1 MPGRATLHDPLTVP
15 LRRRL
20 ARLSAPPALVLA
32 FLLQAYLLT
41 IPISIGACLIALP
54 GDRAVAVVSAW
65 VAVEW
70 AYLGTYALL
79 AFPDRRRLVE
89 VIWIGWPAGLLVYGL
104 IRRRHAK
111 SSHRNTNQPH
121 A

>member
-1 MPGRATLHDPLTVP
+1 MPGRALPRFPLTLP
-15 LRRRL
+15 LRPRL
-20 ARLSAPPALVLA
+20 ARLTAPPALVIA

-41 IPISIGACLIALP
+41 IPISIGACLFAPP
-54 GDRAVAVVSAW
+54 GGRAVAVVPAW

-79 AFPDRRRLVE
+79 AFPNRRGLVE
-89 VIWIGWPAGLLVYGL
+89 VIWVGWPAGLLVYGL
-104 IRRRHAK
+104 IRRRVK
-111 SSHRNTNQPH
+111 SSHRNTNQSL